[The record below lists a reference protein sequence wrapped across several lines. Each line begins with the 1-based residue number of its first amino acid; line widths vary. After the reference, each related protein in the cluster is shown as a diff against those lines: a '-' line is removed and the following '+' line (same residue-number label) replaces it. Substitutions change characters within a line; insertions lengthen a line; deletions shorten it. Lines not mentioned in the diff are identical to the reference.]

1 MEVDF
6 SIYKKNNSVVF
17 FLFLFYMKNQTQ
29 KNRKSHNKTSKCRFS
44 NKTHIIKKLM
54 EMLNM
59 IKLYKWKT
67 NNSEHHVTTN
77 EMYQKLNNDID
88 KFIKIYLGKNQYRIK
103 KWDQQLTA
111 IQYNRENT
119 FKSKLL
125 EYREMLSDL
134 NLCFD
139 EKKDADLLTIR
150 DDILSDLNQFIHLL
164 SFK

>member
-1 MEVDF
+1 
-6 SIYKKNNSVVF
+6 
-17 FLFLFYMKNQTQ
+17 MKNKTQ

-59 IKLYKWKT
+59 IKLYHWKT
-67 NNSEHHVTTN
+67 NNYGHHIATDD
-77 EMYQKLNNDID
+77 MYKNLDQHID
-88 KFIKIYLGKNQYRIK
+88 KFVEIYLGKNQSRIK
-103 KWDQQLTA
+103 KWEQQLTV

-125 EYREMLSDL
+125 EYREMLVDL

-139 EKKDADLLTIR
+139 EKKDSDLLTIR
-150 DDILSDLNQFIHLL
+150 DDILSDLNRFLYLL

>member
-1 MEVDF
+1 
-6 SIYKKNNSVVF
+6 
-17 FLFLFYMKNQTQ
+17 MKNKTN
-29 KNRKSHNKTSKCRFS
+29 KIRKKHNKTSKCRFS

-54 EMLNM
+54 ELLNM
-59 IKLYKWKT
+59 IKLYHWKT
-67 NNSEHHVTTN
+67 NQYGHHVASDN
-77 EMYQKLNNDID
+77 MYEKLDNHID
-88 KFIKIYLGKNQYRIK
+88 KFVEIYLGKSKSRIK
-103 KWDQQLTA
+103 NWDSQLSV

-139 EKKDADLLTIR
+139 EKKDSDLLSVR
-150 DDILSDLNQFIHLL
+150 DDILSDLNQFLYLL

>member
-1 MEVDF
+1 
-6 SIYKKNNSVVF
+6 
-17 FLFLFYMKNQTQ
+17 MKNKTN
-29 KNRKSHNKTSKCRFS
+29 KIRKKHNKTSKCRFS

-54 EMLNM
+54 ELLNM
-59 IKLYKWKT
+59 IKLYHWKT
-67 NNSEHHVTTN
+67 NQYGHHVASDN
-77 EMYQKLNNDID
+77 MYEKLDNHID
-88 KFIKIYLGKNQYRIK
+88 KFVEIYLGKSKSRIK
-103 KWDQQLTA
+103 NWDNQLSV

-139 EKKDADLLTIR
+139 EKKDSDLLSVR
-150 DDILSDLNQFIHLL
+150 DDILSDLNQFLYLL

>member
-1 MEVDF
+1 MTKT
-6 SIYKKNNSVVF
+6 I
-17 FLFLFYMKNQTQ
+17 
-29 KNRKSHNKTSKCRFS
+29 KNRKKHNKTSKCRFS

-59 IKLYKWKT
+59 IKLYHWKT
-67 NNSEHHVTTN
+67 DNYGRHVASDD
-77 EMYQKLNNDID
+77 MYKKMDSHID
-88 KFIKIYLGKNQYRIK
+88 KFVEIYLGKNKTRIK
-103 KWDQQLTA
+103 KWDNQLKV

-139 EKKDADLLTIR
+139 EKKDTDILTVR
-150 DDILSDLNQFIHLL
+150 DDILSDLNQFLYLL

>member
-1 MEVDF
+1 
-6 SIYKKNNSVVF
+6 
-17 FLFLFYMKNQTQ
+17 MKNKTQ
-29 KNRKSHNKTSKCRFS
+29 KSRKPRNKTSKCRFS

-54 EMLNM
+54 ELLNM
-59 IKLYKWKT
+59 IKLYHWKT
-67 NNSEHHVTTN
+67 KSYGHHIATN
-77 EMYQKLNNDID
+77 DMYQKLDEHID
-88 KFIKIYLGKNQYRIK
+88 KFVEIYLGKTQTRIK
-103 KWDQQLTA
+103 KWDQQLTV

-139 EKKDADLLTIR
+139 EKKDTDLLTIR
-150 DDILSDLNQFIHLL
+150 DDILSDLNRFLYLL

>member
-1 MEVDF
+1 
-6 SIYKKNNSVVF
+6 
-17 FLFLFYMKNQTQ
+17 MKSKTH

-59 IKLYKWKT
+59 IKLYHWKT
-67 NNSEHHVTTN
+67 NNYGHHIATDD
-77 EMYQKLNNDID
+77 MYKNLDQHID
-88 KFIKIYLGKNQYRIK
+88 KFVEIYLGKNQSRIK
-103 KWDQQLTA
+103 KWEQQLTV

-125 EYREMLSDL
+125 EYREMLVDL

-139 EKKDADLLTIR
+139 EKKDSDLLTIR
-150 DDILSDLNQFIHLL
+150 DDILSDLNRFLYLL

>member
-1 MEVDF
+1 MT
-6 SIYKKNNSVVF
+6 KTN
-17 FLFLFYMKNQTQ
+17 
-29 KNRKSHNKTSKCRFS
+29 KNRKKHNKTSKCRFS

-59 IKLYKWKT
+59 IKLYHWKT
-67 NNSEHHVTTN
+67 DNYNHHVATDD
-77 EMYQKLNNDID
+77 MYKKLDANID
-88 KFIKIYLGKNQYRIK
+88 KFVEIYLGKNKTRIK
-103 KWDQQLTA
+103 KWDNQLKV

-119 FKSKLL
+119 FKSKIL

-139 EKKDADLLTIR
+139 EKKDTDILTVR
-150 DDILSDLNQFIHLL
+150 DDILSDLNQFLYLL